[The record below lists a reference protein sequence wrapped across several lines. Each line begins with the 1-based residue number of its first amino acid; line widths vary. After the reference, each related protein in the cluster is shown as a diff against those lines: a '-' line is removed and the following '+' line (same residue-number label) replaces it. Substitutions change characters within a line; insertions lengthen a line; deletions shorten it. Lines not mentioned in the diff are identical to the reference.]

1 MGRRSHHASFT
12 QAKRDL
18 KMEKSRSTN
27 DAWKGFLKTW
37 DWWNSQSFQGHCSW
51 PHKGGLHPPL
61 WPPPPPPTPPSL
73 QGLISW
79 RTLGYGLA
87 TAIKPDPLW
96 ITEVIK
102 SAWMK
107 PLWSQNQD
115 FWELTLKN
123 TKFSQISELLL
134 TFSSMEATKN
144 QEYFRSFLATLG
156 K

>member
-1 MGRRSHHASFT
+1 MTHGKAFWKPGIDEIAKASRGIALGPT
-12 QAKRDL
+12 REACNLPYDP
-18 KMEKSRSTN
+18 N
-27 DAWKGFLKTW
+27 
-37 DWWNSQSFQGHCSW
+37 
-51 PHKGGLHPPL
+51 
-61 WPPPPPPTPPSL
+61 PPPPPTFQL
-73 QGLISW
+73 QWLISW

-87 TAIKPDPLW
+87 TAIKLDPLW

-134 TFSSMEATKN
+134 TFSSMEATKS